1 MRDEVPGEG
10 SQRPSE
16 SQRGWPVQGDPAQ
29 KDSLSQSQ
37 QEAMKAKRGRWAE
50 ATWRSAEECGGI
62 ISRTGA
68 QHSEY

>member
-1 MRDEVPGEG
+1 MRDEVPGRG

-16 SQRGWPVQGDPAQ
+16 SQRGWPARGDLVQ

-37 QEAMKAKRGRWAE
+37 QEARKAKGGRWAGT
-50 ATWRSAEECGGI
+50 TWRSAEECGGI